1 MFSNEIYGCGGV
13 SVDLF
18 HIIHLDLEIDTTGFE
33 SLCFLRG

>member
-1 MFSNEIYGCGGV
+1 MFSDEIYGYGWV

-33 SLCFLRG
+33 SLCILRG